1 MVDER
6 NDAFLIKKIG
16 EDCWQV
22 DMEGNKVNVATK
34 GDAELIAL
42 IPVEIN
48 KTYCNTPGSPDI
60 SRVKKIVEVCDS
72 YRLNNFAI
80 RRLKAWLKDKQA

>member
-6 NDAFLIKKIG
+6 KDAFLIKKIG
-16 EDCWQV
+16 EDCWEV

-34 GDAELIAL
+34 GDAELTAL

-48 KTYCNTPGSPDI
+48 KTYSNTPGSPDI
-60 SRVKKIVEVCDS
+60 SRVKKIVEVCDK
-72 YRLNNFAI
+72 YYINTFAI
-80 RRLKAWLKDKQA
+80 RRLKAWLKDKL